1 MAKYESNINGE
12 NYIAT
17 PSQALREAL
26 AELIREE
33 KNFAEYQT
41 KGEEQYE
48 SQLQLRHFDSMIS
61 QYEEAIRV
69 LEDRYSPHIFI
80 PKDNKEEK

>member
-1 MAKYESNINGE
+1 MVKYESNINVE

-26 AELIREE
+26 AELIKEE
-33 KNFAEYQT
+33 KSFAEYQT

-69 LEDRYSPHIFI
+69 LEDRYPSQIFI
-80 PKDNKEEK
+80 PKDNQDL

>member
-12 NYIAT
+12 KYIAT

-41 KGEEQYE
+41 KDKEQYE
-48 SQLQLRHFDSMIS
+48 SQLQLRHFDAMIS

-69 LEDRYSPHIFI
+69 LEDRYSPQIFI
-80 PKDNKEEK
+80 PKDNKGEK

>member
-26 AELIREE
+26 AELIKEE
-33 KNFAEYQT
+33 KSFAEYQT

-69 LEDRYSPHIFI
+69 LEDKYSPQIFI
-80 PKDNKEEK
+80 PKDNKEDK

>member
-26 AELIREE
+26 AKLITEE
-33 KNFAEYQT
+33 KSYA
-41 KGEEQYE
+41 QYNAKDKE
-48 SQLQLRHFDSMIS
+48 SYEAQVELRHFDTMIS

-69 LEDRYSPHIFI
+69 LEDKYRPQIFI
-80 PKDNKEEK
+80 PKDNKEEN

>member
-1 MAKYESNINGE
+1 MARYESNINGE

-26 AELIREE
+26 AELIKEE
-33 KNFAEYQT
+33 KSFAEYQT

-69 LEDRYSPHIFI
+69 LEDRYPSQIFI
-80 PKDNKEEK
+80 PKDNQDL

>member
-26 AELIREE
+26 AELIKEE
-33 KNFAEYQT
+33 KSFAEYQT

-69 LEDRYSPHIFI
+69 LEDGYPSQIFI
-80 PKDNKEEK
+80 PKDNQDL

>member
-26 AELIREE
+26 AELIKEE
-33 KNFAEYQT
+33 KSFAEYQT

-48 SQLQLRHFDSMIS
+48 SQLQLRHFDSMIY

-69 LEDRYSPHIFI
+69 LEDRYSPQIFI
-80 PKDNKEEK
+80 PKDDKEDK

>member
-26 AELIREE
+26 AELIKEE
-33 KNFAEYQT
+33 KSFAEYQT

-69 LEDRYSPHIFI
+69 LEDRYPSQIFI
-80 PKDNKEEK
+80 PKDNKEDK

>member
-1 MAKYESNINGE
+1 MVKYESNINGE

-26 AELIREE
+26 AELIKEE
-33 KNFAEYQT
+33 KSFAEYQT

-69 LEDRYSPHIFI
+69 LEDRYPSQIFI
-80 PKDNKEEK
+80 PKDNQDL

>member
-26 AELIREE
+26 AELIKEE
-33 KNFAEYQT
+33 KSFAEYQT

-69 LEDRYSPHIFI
+69 LEDRYPSQIFI
-80 PKDNKEEK
+80 PKDNQDL

>member
-1 MAKYESNINGE
+1 MVRYEPNLNGE

-26 AELIREE
+26 AELISAE
-33 KNFAEYQT
+33 KDFAEYQT
-41 KGEEQYE
+41 RGGEHYE
-48 SQLQLRHFDSMIS
+48 SQLQLRHFDLMIS

-69 LEDRYSPHIFI
+69 LEDKYSPQIFI

>member
-26 AELIREE
+26 AKLITEE
-33 KNFAEYQT
+33 KSFAEYQT

-48 SQLQLRHFDSMIS
+48 SQLQLRHFDAMIS

-69 LEDRYSPHIFI
+69 LEDRYAPQIFI

>member
-1 MAKYESNINGE
+1 MAKYESNINGG

-26 AELIREE
+26 AELIKKE
-33 KNFAEYQT
+33 KSFAEYQT

-69 LEDRYSPHIFI
+69 LEDRYPSQIFI
-80 PKDNKEEK
+80 PKDNQDL

>member
-1 MAKYESNINGE
+1 MVKYESNINGE

-26 AELIREE
+26 AELIKEE
-33 KNFAEYQT
+33 KSFAEYQT

-61 QYEEAIRV
+61 QYEEAIRL
-69 LEDRYSPHIFI
+69 LEDRYPSQIFI
-80 PKDNKEEK
+80 TKDNQDL

>member
-26 AELIREE
+26 AEL
-33 KNFAEYQT
+33 K
-41 KGEEQYE
+41 
-48 SQLQLRHFDSMIS
+48 LQLRHFDAMIS

-69 LEDRYSPHIFI
+69 LEDRYLSQIFI

>member
-17 PSQALREAL
+17 PPQALREAL
-26 AELIREE
+26 AKLISEE
-33 KNFAEYQT
+33 KSFAEYQT

-48 SQLQLRHFDSMIS
+48 SQLQLRHFDAMIS

-69 LEDRYSPHIFI
+69 LEDKYRPQIFI
-80 PKDNKEEK
+80 PKDNKEEN